1 VKNEIVEIALISTG
15 GTIEKKYDEVEGT
28 LVNKESLVQHNVLD
42 KLRTPYS
49 NIHLRSILSK
59 DSLHFTSEDRQLLL
73 ETVLE
78 EFSKGRRVVLLHGT
92 DTMSLSAH
100 YVHDHLDGM
109 ELPLIFTGAMKPL
122 GFVDSDAF
130 QNVTEALIAVKILDP
145 GVYISFHNKV
155 FTVPGVEKNMEKR
168 TFEEV

>member
-1 VKNEIVEIALISTG
+1 LKNEIMEIALISTG
-15 GTIEKKYDEVEGT
+15 GTIEKKYDETEGT
-28 LVNKESLVQHNVLD
+28 LVNRESLVKNNVLD

-49 NIHLRSILSK
+49 NIHIRSILSK

-73 ETVLE
+73 ETILE
-78 EFSKGRRVVLLHGT
+78 EFGKGRKVVVLHGT

-100 YVHDHLDGM
+100 YVHDHLDGVKYS
-109 ELPLIFTGAMKPL
+109 LVFTGAMKPL

-130 QNVTEALIAVKILDP
+130 QNVTEALTAVKILDP

-155 FTVPGVEKNMEKR
+155 FSVPGVEKNLEKG

>member
-1 VKNEIVEIALISTG
+1 MKNEIMEITLISTG
-15 GTIEKKYDEVEGT
+15 GTIEKKYDEIEGT
-28 LVNKESLVQHNVLD
+28 LVNKESLVQNKVLD

-59 DSLHFTSEDRQLLL
+59 DSLNFTSEDRQLLL
-73 ETVLE
+73 DTILD
-78 EFSKGRRVVLLHGT
+78 EFNKGRKVVVLHGT

-100 YVHDHLDGM
+100 YIHDHLGGSKY
-109 ELPLIFTGAMKPL
+109 PLIFTGAMKPL

-130 QNVTEALIAVKILDP
+130 QNVTEALMAVTLLDP

-155 FTVPGVEKNMEKR
+155 FAVPGVEKNMEKR

>member
-1 VKNEIVEIALISTG
+1 VKNEIMEITLISTG
-15 GTIEKKYDEVEGT
+15 GTIEKKYDEFEGA
-28 LVNKESLVQHNVLD
+28 LVNKESLVKNNVLD

-49 NIHLRSILSK
+49 NIETRSILSK
-59 DSLHFTSEDRQLLL
+59 DSLQFTSEDRQLLL

-78 EFSKGRRVVLLHGT
+78 EFAKGRRVIVLHGT

-100 YVHDHLDGM
+100 YVHDHLDCIKHQ
-109 ELPLIFTGAMKPL
+109 LVFTGAMKPL

-130 QNVTEALIAVKILDP
+130 QNVTEALMAVKLLDP
-145 GVYISFHNKV
+145 GVYISFHNKI
-155 FTVPGVEKNMEKR
+155 FAVPGVEKNLEKR

>member
-15 GTIEKKYDEVEGT
+15 GTIEKRYDEVEGT
-28 LVNKESLVQHNVLD
+28 LVNRESMVKHNVLD
-42 KLRTPYS
+42 KLRSPYS
-49 NIHLRSILSK
+49 HIHLRSILSK
-59 DSLHFTSEDRQLLL
+59 DSLYFTSEDRQLLL
-73 ETVLE
+73 ETILE
-78 EFSKGRRVVLLHGT
+78 EFALGRKVVVLHGT

-100 YVHDHLDGM
+100 YVHDHLDGVKF
-109 ELPLIFTGAMKPL
+109 PLVFTGAMKPL

-130 QNVTEALIAVKILDP
+130 QNVTEALMAVKILDP

-155 FTVPGVEKNMEKR
+155 FTVPGVEKNPEKR